1 MGLVST
7 LGNPVPEGAI
17 TGTLKTQDGVLLRHA
32 RWAAE
37 RRSNGTVCLLQGRA
51 EYIEKYF
58 EVVRELKNRGFA
70 VVTFDWRWQ
79 GLSGRVL
86 ADRQK
91 GYVEN
96 FSPVR
101 YRSGDRHRGSLAA
114 MLRSAVHRFG
124 AFNGRRDSSAL
135 RCGRTPSFRSHDTY
149 GAHDRTAVHWFIS
162 IGSRRFSRY
171 ARLRSRHFVHPRR
184 PQDDYGREA
193 LCRQPTHLRSRAL
206 CPQRRNPR
214 G

>member
-51 EYIEKYF
+51 EFIEKYF

-70 VVTFDWRWQ
+70 VVTFDWRVA
-79 GLSGRVL
+79 GLIGAGACGPAEGIR
-86 ADRQK
+86 
-91 GYVEN
+91 GE

-101 YRSGDRHRGSLAA
+101 YRSGDRHHGSLAA
-114 MLRSAVHRFG
+114 ILRSAVHRFG
-124 AFNGRRDSSAL
+124 AFNGRRDSAAL

-162 IGSRRFSRY
+162 IGSRGFSRD
-171 ARLRSRHFVHPRR
+171 ARLRSRHFVHSWR

-193 LCRQPTHLRSRAL
+193 LCRQPTHLRSGAL